1 MADVHDPA
9 TRSKNMR
16 AIRPQGTRIEKQL
29 LQVLQS
35 LGVAACQQVKELPGR
50 PDFVIPERKK
60 IIFTHGCFWHRHHCG
75 LYKPPATR
83 REFWL
88 DKIGRNV
95 VRDQQNLARLQE
107 QGWTVLIIWECALK
121 GKNRLSESQLSDRVE
136 EWICV
141 SELSAEI
148 GEQGI
153 SLLNRQTIPPADQ
166 QQPEEH

>member
-16 AIRPQGTRIEKQL
+16 AIRPQGTGIEKQL
-29 LQVLQS
+29 TQLLQS
-35 LGVAACQQVKELPGR
+35 LGVAVIQQVRELPGR
-50 PDFVIPERKK
+50 PDFAIPDRKK

-83 REFWL
+83 REFWQE
-88 DKIGRNV
+88 KIGRNV
-95 VRDQQNLARLQE
+95 VRDQQNLARLQQ
-107 QGWTVLIIWECALK
+107 QGWRVLIIWECAMK
-121 GKNRLSESQLSDRVE
+121 GKHRLSELQLSERVE

-141 SELSAEI
+141 SESSAEI

-153 SLLNRQTIPPADQ
+153 RLLNSGGVPPADKRP
-166 QQPEEH
+166 PEDR

>member
-60 IIFTHGCFWHRHHCG
+60 SFLLMVVSGTGITVVCINRR
-75 LYKPPATR
+75 PPAESSGWIKLAEMWFVISR
-83 REFWL
+83 ILPDCRSRA
-88 DKIGRNV
+88 GR
-95 VRDQQNLARLQE
+95 
-107 QGWTVLIIWECALK
+107 C
-121 GKNRLSESQLSDRVE
+121 
-136 EWICV
+136 
-141 SELSAEI
+141 
-148 GEQGI
+148 
-153 SLLNRQTIPPADQ
+153 
-166 QQPEEH
+166 